1 MMSEF
6 RGREGVPEIRT
17 FSDKGE
23 VGGQGNSD
31 IRISKSKFKEKL
43 SKLSMFTVSIFVRAS
58 HAIVTYSFMKLALT
72 LNFQGLVSFYLLK
85 KV

>member
-6 RGREGVPEIRT
+6 RGREGVHEIRT

-23 VGGQGNSD
+23 GGGQGNSD
-31 IRISKSKFKEKL
+31 IRISKSKLIESY
-43 SKLSMFTVSIFVRAS
+43 SKLSIFVHAS